1 AQLREIGERLV
12 DIHGQHAHQSLL
24 RSDAQR
30 DLLDGHGGHGE
41 LRRAVAS
48 AWKTWR
54 EHARELAALEHD
66 AESLAIE
73 RERLQWQC
81 DELDRLNLQP
91 GEWPTLQA
99 EHERLAHGQAL
110 IDGAAQ
116 AVAQLDEAEDSTHHQ
131 LAVTAQRI

>member
-1 AQLREIGERLV
+1 
-12 DIHGQHAHQSLL
+12 
-24 RSDAQR
+24 
-30 DLLDGHGGHGE
+30 
-41 LRRAVAS
+41 
-48 AWKTWR
+48 WR

-131 LAVTAQRI
+131 LAVTAQRIAQLTHHDPTLGSVAEALESARISLSEAIS